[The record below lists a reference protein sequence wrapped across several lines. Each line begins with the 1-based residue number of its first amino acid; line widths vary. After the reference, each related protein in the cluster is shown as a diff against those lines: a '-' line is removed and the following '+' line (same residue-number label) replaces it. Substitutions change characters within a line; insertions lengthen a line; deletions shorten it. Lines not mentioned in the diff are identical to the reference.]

1 MARPVWK
8 GHISFG
14 LINIPVTLYSAERRS
29 DLHFRM
35 LDSRNLA
42 KVRYE
47 RVNEDTGEE
56 VPWEQIVKGFE
67 HGDGNYVVLDDDDF
81 KKAAVEATQSVDLEG
96 FVAAKAI
103 DYVYFDKPYYLV
115 PGKKAE
121 KGYVLLRETLRRT
134 GKVGV
139 ARVVIRTREY
149 LAALLPEGDAL
160 VLNLLRYHQELR
172 QPDEYELPG
181 RNLTDYKVSKKE
193 IEMAEQLVE
202 SMTVDWHP
210 PQYHDEYRD
219 ALMKW
224 IDKKARAG
232 DKGVVP
238 KEEPEQ
244 SDASEGAEIIDMMA
258 LLKKSVK
265 KDGGA
270 KSQAKNSPTK
280 KPQTNKPT
288 PSAKSKAQVKTKSG
302 RPKSAA
308 GRKRSAG

>member
-35 LDSRNLA
+35 LDSRNMA

-56 VPWEQIVKGFE
+56 VPWDQIVKGFE
-67 HGDGNYVVLDDDDF
+67 HGDGNYVVLDDEDF

-96 FVAAKAI
+96 FVEAKAI

-139 ARVVIRTREY
+139 
-149 LAALLPEGDAL
+149 
-160 VLNLLRYHQELR
+160 Q
-172 QPDEYELPG
+172 G
-181 RNLTDYKVSKKE
+181 RNPY
-193 IEMAEQLVE
+193 
-202 SMTVDWHP
+202 
-210 PQYHDEYRD
+210 
-219 ALMKW
+219 
-224 IDKKARAG
+224 AG
-232 DKGVVP
+232 I
-238 KEEPEQ
+238 
-244 SDASEGAEIIDMMA
+244 SRGAI
-258 LLKKSVK
+258 
-265 KDGGA
+265 
-270 KSQAKNSPTK
+270 
-280 KPQTNKPT
+280 
-288 PSAKSKAQVKTKSG
+288 
-302 RPKSAA
+302 A
-308 GRKRSAG
+308 GRRCAGAQSTALSSGTASARGVRTARP